1 MSSPSRCAPCLLP
14 PRCTLP
20 QIGAKYTFQ
29 VCTLPAT
36 STVYFTPDWG
46 KEFVQQFLEY
56 TRATD
61 VAGLPLS
68 VFNQNELLERTFK
81 VMGLTK
87 VQKRIVSQVL
97 TEYPE
102 FAQTWNITLP
112 KQATMQLLG
121 YTNVRNLRDVLEN
134 LIAKDIHMHLI
145 EER

>member
-1 MSSPSRCAPCLLP
+1 MHVVS
-14 PRCTLP
+14 
-20 QIGAKYTFQ
+20 FH

-68 VFNQNELLERTFK
+68 VFNQDELFERKFK

-87 VQKRIVSQVL
+87 VQKRIVPQVL

-134 LIAKDIHMHLI
+134 LIAKGIHMHLI